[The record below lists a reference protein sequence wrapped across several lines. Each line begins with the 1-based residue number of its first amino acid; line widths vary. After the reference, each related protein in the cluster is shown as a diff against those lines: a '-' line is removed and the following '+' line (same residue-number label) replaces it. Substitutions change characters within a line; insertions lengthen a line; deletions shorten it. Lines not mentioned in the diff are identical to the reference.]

1 MASIVTLGI
10 ILKRANFG
18 EADRVLTVLTD
29 RFGKIAVIA
38 RGVRK
43 ITSRRAGNI
52 ELINVVKLGLFK
64 GKGYTLTEAEALE
77 TFPKIKDNLTLSS
90 TAFHVVELVERLTVP
105 EQPNP
110 QVFDLV
116 HATLKILEK
125 NPRQL
130 FIRAFEI
137 KLLRILGF
145 WSADMVTGIDESLG
159 LLLQNLE
166 EESWAEI
173 SKLNIT
179 ESEAQALEEFM
190 RMSIEQI
197 LESKL
202 KSSDV
207 YRKIRG

>member
-10 ILKRANFG
+10 VLKRHNFG
-18 EADRVLTVLTD
+18 EADRIMTVLTD
-29 RFGKIAVIA
+29 RLGKIAIVA

-43 ITSRRAGNI
+43 ITSRRAGNVEI
-52 ELINVVKLGLFK
+52 LNYCRLGLFK
-64 GKGYTLTEAEALE
+64 GKGYTLTEAEAIE
-77 TFPKIKDNLTLSS
+77 TFPKIKENLTLSS
-90 TAFHVVELVERLTVP
+90 TAFHVIELADRLIVE
-105 EQPNP
+105 EQSNP

-116 HATLKILEK
+116 LATLKILEK

-130 FIRAFEI
+130 FIRAYEV
-137 KLLRILGF
+137 KLMRHLGF
-145 WSADMVTGIDESLG
+145 LSADRLGEIDMSLG

-166 EESWAEI
+166 DESWSEI

-179 ESEAQALEEFM
+179 PGEAEALEEFM
-190 RMSIEQI
+190 RMTIENV

-207 YRKIRG
+207 FRKMK